1 MAGRKR
7 ALRKV
12 VLRDDDGKP
21 VEVPLG
27 QVTDYSEPQKDAKT
41 GVIPEFVNISNKI
54 QILEVPYN
62 PNGAIVVPKYG
73 ILRGAQWRMFSEPRP
88 VWGEHPPFLERELLE
103 DDESSKKKKK
113 YDEEYLLTE
122 KQMIDEI
129 TALVRRKRI
138 REILEASIIL
148 KPDELGAD
156 GNVEIFRRRE
166 DRADVVRIA
175 NDRLLDLEERDRA
188 RKEELGILDDV

>member
-12 VLRDDDGKP
+12 VMRDNDGKP
-21 VEVPLG
+21 VEIPIG

-41 GVIPEFVNISNKI
+41 NVVPEFVNISNKI

-62 PNGAIVVPKYG
+62 PDGAIMVPKYG

-88 VWGEHPPFLERELLE
+88 VWGKHPPFLERKLMK
-103 DDESSKKKKK
+103 DEENSKKKKF
-113 YDEEYLLTE
+113 DEEYILTE
-122 KQMIDEI
+122 KQMIEEI

-138 REILEASIIL
+138 RELLDGAVIT

-156 GNVEIFRRRE
+156 GNVHVFRRRE
-166 DRADVVRIA
+166 DRAEVIRVA
-175 NDRLLDLEERDRA
+175 NDRLMNLEERDNK
-188 RKEELGILDDV
+188 RKEELGILEDM